1 MKLTRATL
9 SRFLSPP
16 THPRLSMMNRRSVL
30 VGVALGL
37 AAAPLTAGAQQRGKT
52 WRIGFLSG
60 GARPPDGAPPL
71 PLRQALQE
79 LGYVEQQNVAYL
91 GRWADAK
98 QERLPGLAAELVELK
113 VDVIV
118 TVGGPASA
126 AAKQAT
132 SSIPIVLALV
142 GDADGIG
149 LIESL
154 ARPGGNVTGVT
165 DQSVELSAKRLE
177 FLTAAVPKAAH
188 IAVLWNA
195 DDRGMTLRYREV
207 EKAAQK
213 LRVTVQPLGV
223 REPNDFDT
231 AFSAMTLHR
240 PDALFLVTDALT
252 LLNRK
257 RVIDFAL
264 VHRIPAMYE
273 YSFLVQ
279 DGGLM
284 SYGASQDDNYRRAAS
299 YVDRIFKGATP
310 SALPVERPSRYY
322 LTINLKTARALGLTI
337 PPTLLLRADQV
348 IE

>member
-1 MKLTRATL
+1 M
-9 SRFLSPP
+9 FLVVLAGVVLGCALDSEAQ
-16 THPRLSMMNRRSVL
+16 PRS
-30 VGVALGL
+30 
-37 AAAPLTAGAQQRGKT
+37 KT
-52 WRIGFLSG
+52 WQVGFLGG

-71 PLRQALQE
+71 ALRQALQE
-79 LGYVEQQNVAYL
+79 LGYVEHQNVVYQ
-91 GRWADAK
+91 GRWADAR
-98 QERLPGLAAELVELK
+98 QDRLPGLAAELVGLK

-118 TVGGPASA
+118 TVGGPASG

-132 SSIPIVLALV
+132 SSIPIVMAMV

-154 ARPGGNVTGVT
+154 ARPGGNVTGIT
-165 DQSVELSAKRLE
+165 DHSTQLSAKRLE
-177 FLTAAVPKAAH
+177 FLREAVPKAAR

-207 EKAAQK
+207 EKAAQM
-213 LRVTVQPLGV
+213 LHVTVQPLGV

-231 AFSAMTLHR
+231 AFSAMTLNR

-257 RVIDFAL
+257 RVIEFAL
-264 VHRIPAMYE
+264 ENRIPAMYE
-273 YSFLVQ
+273 FSSLVV

-284 SYGASQDDNYRRAAS
+284 SYGASQDDNYRRAAT

-322 LTINLKTARALGLTI
+322 LAINLKTAKALGLTI
-337 PPTLLLRADQV
+337 PPSLLLRADQV
-348 IE
+348 VE

>member
-1 MKLTRATL
+1 MDRRRFVLIALAVTL
-9 SRFLSPP
+9 
-16 THPRLSMMNRRSVL
+16 
-30 VGVALGL
+30 VAPL
-37 AAAPLTAGAQQRGKT
+37 AAAPQSPGRT
-52 WRIGFLSG
+52 WRVGFLSG
-60 GARPPDGAPPL
+60 GARPADGALPP
-71 PLRQALQE
+71 PLRQALRE
-79 LGYVEQQNVAYL
+79 LGYVEGQNVVYL
-91 GRWADAK
+91 GRWGEARAD
-98 QERLPGLAAELVELK
+98 RLPGLAAELVELK

-126 AAKQAT
+126 AAKQA
-132 SSIPIVLALV
+132 SASIPIVLALV

-165 DQSVELSAKRLE
+165 DQSAELSAKRLE
-177 FLTAAVPKAAH
+177 ILTGAVPRAARV
-188 IAVLWNA
+188 AVLWNA
-195 DDRGMTLRYREV
+195 DDRGMTLRYRQV
-207 EKAAQK
+207 ERAAQT
-213 LRVTVQPLGV
+213 LHVTVQPLGV
-223 REPNDFDT
+223 REPNDFDA

-257 RVIDFAL
+257 RVIDFAQ

-273 YSFLVQ
+273 FSGLVQ

-284 SYGASQDDNYRRAAS
+284 SYGASQDDNYRLAAS
-299 YVDRIFKGATP
+299 YVDRILKGAAPGT
-310 SALPVERPSRYY
+310 LPVERPSRYY

-337 PPTLLLRADQV
+337 PPSLLLRADQV

>member
-1 MKLTRATL
+1 
-9 SRFLSPP
+9 
-16 THPRLSMMNRRSVL
+16 MMDRRSFVA
-30 VGVALGL
+30 GVALTL
-37 AAAPLTAGAQQRGKT
+37 AAAPCTARAQHRGKT
-52 WRIGFLSG
+52 WRVGFLGG

-71 PLRQALQE
+71 PLRQALTE
-79 LGYVEQQNVAYL
+79 LGYVDQQNVVYL
-91 GRWADAK
+91 GRWAEARQD
-98 QERLPGLAAELVELK
+98 RLPALAAELVGLK

-118 TVGGPASA
+118 TTGGPASA

-132 SSIPIVLALV
+132 ASIPIVLGNV
-142 GDADGIG
+142 GDADSIG
-149 LIESL
+149 LIDSL

-177 FLTAAVPKAAH
+177 VLKDAIPKAER

-195 DDRGMTLRYREV
+195 DDRGMTLRYRNV
-207 EKAAQK
+207 EKAARE

-223 REPNDFDT
+223 REPDDFDA
-231 AFSAMTLHR
+231 AFSAMMQHR

-264 VHRIPAMYE
+264 THRIPAMYE
-273 YSFLVQ
+273 FGSLVR

-284 SYGASQDDNYRRAAS
+284 SYGADLDENLRRAAT
-299 YVDRIFKGATP
+299 YVDRIFKGASP
-310 SALPVERPSRYY
+310 STLPVQRPSRYY
-322 LTINLKTARALGLTI
+322 LTLNLKTAKALGLTF
-337 PPTLLLRADQV
+337 PPSMLLRADQV

>member
-1 MKLTRATL
+1 MD
-9 SRFLSPP
+9 
-16 THPRLSMMNRRSVL
+16 RRSFV

-37 AAAPLTAGAQQRGKT
+37 AAAPFTVGAQQQGRT
-52 WRIGFLSG
+52 WRVGFLSG
-60 GARPPDGAPPL
+60 GARTADGLPPL

-79 LGYVEQQNVAYL
+79 LGYVEQQNLVYL

-98 QERLPGLAAELVELK
+98 QDQLPGLAAELVGLK

-126 AAKQAT
+126 AAKRMT
-132 SSIPIVLALV
+132 SSIPIVLAQV

-154 ARPGGNVTGVT
+154 ARPGGNVTGIT

-177 FLTAAVPKAAH
+177 LLKEAVPKAAR

-195 DDRGMTLRYREV
+195 DDAGMTLRYREV
-207 EKAAQK
+207 EKAAQM
-213 LRVTVQPLGV
+213 LHVTVQPLGV
-223 REPNDFDT
+223 REPNDFDG
-231 AFSAMTLHR
+231 AFSAMRLNR

-252 LLNRK
+252 SLNRK

-273 YSFLVQ
+273 FSFLVR

-284 SYGASQDDNYRRAAS
+284 AYGANQDDNFRRAAS
-299 YVDRIFKGATP
+299 YVDRIFKGAVP
-310 SALPVERPSRYY
+310 SALPVQRPSRYY
-322 LTINLKTARALGLTI
+322 FTVNLKTAKALGLTI
-337 PPTLLLRADQV
+337 PPSLLLRADHV

>member
-1 MKLTRATL
+1 MRPDGAHVHRRAFIGTL
-9 SRFLSPP
+9 AGGL
-16 THPRLSMMNRRSVL
+16 L
-30 VGVALGL
+30 VAPL
-37 AAAPLTAGAQQRGKT
+37 AAKAQGGKT
-52 WRIGFLSG
+52 WRVGFLAG
-60 GARPPDGAPPL
+60 GGQPPDAAPPL

-79 LGYVEQQNVAYL
+79 LGYVEQRNVVYL
-91 GRWADAK
+91 SRWAEAK
-98 QERLPGLAAELVELK
+98 QDRLPGLAAELVGLK

-126 AAKQAT
+126 AAKHAT
-132 SSIPIVLALV
+132 ASIPIVLAMV

-149 LIESL
+149 LIDSL

-177 FLTAAVPKAAH
+177 VLKDAIPKAER

-195 DDRGMTLRYREV
+195 DDRGMTLRYRNV
-207 EKAAQK
+207 EKAARE

-223 REPNDFDT
+223 REPDDFDT
-231 AFSAMTLHR
+231 AFSAMIQHR

-264 VHRIPAMYE
+264 THRIPAMYE
-273 YSFLVQ
+273 FGSLVR

-284 SYGASQDDNYRRAAS
+284 SYGADLDENLRRAAT
-299 YVDRIFKGATP
+299 YVDRIFKGASP
-310 SALPVERPSRYY
+310 STLPVQRPSRYY

-337 PPTLLLRADQV
+337 PQSLLLRADQIV
-348 IE
+348 

>member
-1 MKLTRATL
+1 M
-9 SRFLSPP
+9 
-16 THPRLSMMNRRSVL
+16 SMIDRRSFVA
-30 VGVALGL
+30 GAALGL
-37 AAAPLTAGAQQRGKT
+37 AAGPFTAGAQPRGKT
-52 WRIGFLSG
+52 WRVGFLAG
-60 GARPPDGAPPL
+60 GARPNDGLPPQA
-71 PLRQALQE
+71 LRQALQE
-79 LGYVEQQNVAYL
+79 LGYVEPQSVVYL
-91 GRWADAK
+91 GRWAEAK
-98 QERLPGLAAELVELK
+98 RDRLPGLAAELVGLK

-118 TVGGPASA
+118 TVGGPAST

-132 SSIPIVLALV
+132 SSIPIVLAQV

-154 ARPGGNVTGVT
+154 ARPGGNVTGIT
-165 DQSVELSAKRLE
+165 DVSAELSAKRLE
-177 FLTAAVPKAAH
+177 ILTEAVPKAAR

-207 EKAAQK
+207 EKAAQT

-231 AFSAMTLHR
+231 AFSAMTAHR

-264 VHRIPAMYE
+264 AHRIPAMYE
-273 YSFLVQ
+273 FSVLVQ

-284 SYGASQDDNYRRAAS
+284 SYGASQDENFRRAAS
-299 YVDRIFKGATP
+299 YVDRIFKGAAP
-310 SALPVERPSRYY
+310 SALPVERPTRYY
-322 LTINLKTARALGLTI
+322 LTINLKTAKALGLTI
-337 PPTLLLRADQV
+337 PPSLLLRADQV

>member
-1 MKLTRATL
+1 M
-9 SRFLSPP
+9 
-16 THPRLSMMNRRSVL
+16 
-30 VGVALGL
+30 
-37 AAAPLTAGAQQRGKT
+37 
-52 WRIGFLSG
+52 WRVGFLAG

-79 LGYVEQQNVAYL
+79 LGYVEPQNVVYV
-91 GRWADAK
+91 GRWAEAK
-98 QERLPGLAAELVELK
+98 QDRLPGLAAELVGLK

-118 TVGGPASA
+118 TAGGPASA

-132 SSIPIVLALV
+132 SSIPIVLAVV

-149 LIESL
+149 LIASL
-154 ARPGGNVTGVT
+154 ARPGSNVTGVT

-177 FLTAAVPKAAH
+177 ILSEAVPKAAR

-207 EKAAQK
+207 EKAAQR
-213 LRVTVQPLGV
+213 LHVAVQALGV
-223 REPNDFDT
+223 REPDDFET
-231 AFSAMTLHR
+231 AFSAMTQHR

-257 RVIDFAL
+257 RVIDFARA
-264 VHRIPAMYE
+264 HRIPAMYE
-273 YSFLVQ
+273 YSFLVE

-284 SYGASQDDNYRRAAS
+284 SYGASQGDNFRRAAS

-310 SALPVERPSRYY
+310 GSLPVERPERYY
-322 LTINLKTARALGLTI
+322 LTINLKTAKALGLTI
-337 PPTLLLRADQV
+337 PPQLLLRADQV

>member
-1 MKLTRATL
+1 MDRRT
-9 SRFLSPP
+9 FL
-16 THPRLSMMNRRSVL
+16 
-30 VGVALGL
+30 GALAGGL
-37 AAAPLTAGAQQRGKT
+37 LAAPLVAEGQQAGKV
-52 WRIGFLSG
+52 WRVGFLAG
-60 GARPPDGAPPL
+60 GGRPPDGASPL

-79 LGYVEQQNVAYL
+79 LGYVEQQNVVYL

-98 QERLPGLAAELVELK
+98 QDRLPGLAAELVGLK

-132 SSIPIVLALV
+132 SSIPIVLAQV

-154 ARPGGNVTGVT
+154 AHPGGNVTGVT
-165 DQSVELSAKRLE
+165 DHSTELSAKRLE
-177 FLTAAVPKAAH
+177 FLKEAVPKAAR

-207 EKAAQK
+207 EKAAVA
-213 LRVTVQPLGV
+213 LHVTVQPLGV
-223 REPNDFDT
+223 REPDDFDA
-231 AFSAMTLHR
+231 AFSAMTTSR

-252 LLNRK
+252 FLNRK

-273 YSFLVQ
+273 FSPLVQ

-284 SYGASQDDNYRRAAS
+284 SYGPNQDDNYRRAAS
-299 YVDRIFKGATP
+299 YVDRLFKGATP

-322 LTINLKTARALGLTI
+322 LTINLRTAKALGLTI
-337 PPTLLLRADQV
+337 PQSLLLRADQV

>member
-1 MKLTRATL
+1 
-9 SRFLSPP
+9 
-16 THPRLSMMNRRSVL
+16 MMDRHSFIAV
-30 VGVALGL
+30 VALGL

-52 WRIGFLSG
+52 WRVGFFSG

-79 LGYVEQQNVAYL
+79 LGYVEQQNVVYL
-91 GRWADAK
+91 ARWADAK
-98 QERLPGLAAELVELK
+98 QDRLPGLAAELVGLK

-132 SSIPIVLALV
+132 SSIPIVLANV
-142 GDADGIG
+142 GEAEGIG
-149 LIESL
+149 LIASL

-165 DQSVELSAKRLE
+165 DRSVELSAKRLE
-177 FLTAAVPKAAH
+177 FLKEAVPKAAR

-207 EKAAQK
+207 EKAAQM
-213 LRVTVQPLGV
+213 LHVAVQPLGV
-223 REPNDFDT
+223 REPDDFDA
-231 AFSAMTLHR
+231 AFSAMTLNR

-252 LLNRK
+252 ALNRK

-273 YSFLVQ
+273 FSYLVRE
-279 DGGLM
+279 GGLM
-284 SYGASQDDNYRRAAS
+284 SYGANPEDNLRRAAS

-322 LTINLKTARALGLTI
+322 LTINLRTAKALGLTL
-337 PPTLLLRADQV
+337 PPSLLLRADQV
-348 IE
+348 ME